1 MYINYTQPRLK
12 DQYPTEVFQ
21 RKEHQITFKLSEYL
35 FKKFRWQKKIRLP
48 QAYLAKIFNCETKTI
63 YRAIK
68 YLEDNNVLR
77 VLRDAKQ
84 INIYYLSP
92 TYRSLDVFNSC
103 MIYFKNVMI
112 FSVSLLASQ
121 PDVRLNINNGSYL
134 NLSISNIQKVMPP
147 KKVLKKKR
155 VVMNVVEWGKAIQS
169 LNERLPLTDHGIAK
183 LGAYPPEAINFA
195 AARIP
200 MVYKAHDPFAYFTRL
215 CEDFCTLKNI
225 APDWSQYKS
234 IQEAYSISSFDM
246 LFVDE
251 VKLQELRDEESK
263 VSQQNIQKREV
274 REPIAQEKPFVRPTR
289 GPQSVWKPTDIRD
302 QKFTVIGKLSY
313 CDGDATAQDWRQ
325 KEPNYGE
332 YEKILIEGFLKQA
345 DELLKS

>member
-1 MYINYTQPRLK
+1 
-12 DQYPTEVFQ
+12 
-21 RKEHQITFKLSEYL
+21 
-35 FKKFRWQKKIRLP
+35 
-48 QAYLAKIFNCETKTI
+48 
-63 YRAIK
+63 
-68 YLEDNNVLR
+68 
-77 VLRDAKQ
+77 
-84 INIYYLSP
+84 
-92 TYRSLDVFNSC
+92 
-103 MIYFKNVMI
+103 MI